1 MNQPILWS
9 DVLPDLYVELESDE
23 SAIKA
28 LNIVD
33 CAIRATTIVSFYD
46 DERES
51 ENSEIGGMKY
61 RMKQFMKSAS
71 ERYSPLIAA
80 LKDNKDKLLADV
92 DTTSRSWFNDAPS
105 AKNADASG
113 EDLTHLS
120 TYSKSVSSSAYGTPM
135 QRIKELDDE
144 IMNIYERW
152 AREFISAFSL
162 EREY

>member
-1 MNQPILWS
+1 MRQTILWS
-9 DVLPDLYVELESDE
+9 DVLPDVYTELESDE
-23 SAIKA
+23 SAIKVV
-28 LNIVD
+28 NIVD
-33 CAIRATTIVSFYD
+33 YSIRAGTVVSYYD
-46 DERES
+46 DETETES
-51 ENSEIGGMKY
+51 KEIHAMKN
-61 RMKQFMKSAS
+61 RMIQFMKCAS
-71 ERYSPLIAA
+71 ERYSPLISA
-80 LKDNKDKLLADV
+80 LSANKDKLLADV

-144 IMNIYERW
+144 IMNVYERW